1 MEDRIFKGKE
11 IGDEDDEDAPSS
23 AMKGGGGDAA
33 LLSMLK
39 NLRKDM
45 SRRLKLQ
52 PWIIFGDPA
61 LEDMSILY
69 PVTCEE
75 LHNCQGVG
83 EGKARKYGK
92 EFIDLIRRYVEENDI
107 VRPEDFVIKSAPT
120 KSADKIFI
128 IQSVDRRMS
137 LDDIAEAR
145 GLELDELVGEIEGI
159 VSSGT
164 KLDLNYYISQ
174 TIDDEA
180 VDEIYEYF
188 RSEATSDSVEDA
200 LKALGADCEEL
211 EIRLVRIKFL
221 CEIAS

>member
-1 MEDRIFKGKE
+1 
-11 IGDEDDEDAPSS
+11 
-23 AMKGGGGDAA
+23 MKGGGGDAA

-39 NLRKDM
+39 NLRKDI
-45 SRRLKLQ
+45 SRKLNLQ

-69 PVTCEE
+69 PITYDE

-92 EFIDLIRRYVEENDI
+92 EFIDLIRRYVDENDI
-107 VRPEDFVIKSAPT
+107 TRLEDFVVKSAPT
-120 KSADKIFI
+120 KSSDKIFI

-137 LDDIAEAR
+137 LEDIADAKGWEM
-145 GLELDELVGEIEGI
+145 DELVGEIEGI

-164 KLDLNYYISQ
+164 NLNLNYYISQ
-174 TIDDEA
+174 TIDDEV

-188 RSEATSDSVEDA
+188 KNEATSDSVEEA
-200 LKALGADCEEL
+200 IKVLGADYEEM

>member
-1 MEDRIFKGKE
+1 
-11 IGDEDDEDAPSS
+11 
-23 AMKGGGGDAA
+23 MKGGGGDAA

-39 NLRKDM
+39 NLRKDI
-45 SRRLKLQ
+45 SRKLNLQ

-69 PVTCEE
+69 PITYDE

-92 EFIDLIRRYVEENDI
+92 EFIDLIRRYVDENDI
-107 VRPEDFVIKSAPT
+107 TRPEDFVVRSAPT
-120 KSADKIFI
+120 KSSDKIFI

-137 LDDIAEAR
+137 LEDIADAKGWEM
-145 GLELDELVGEIEGI
+145 DELVGEIEGI

-164 KLDLNYYISQ
+164 NLNLNYYISQ
-174 TIDDEA
+174 TIDDEV

-188 RSEATSDSVEDA
+188 KSEATSDSVEEA
-200 LKALGADCEEL
+200 IKVLGADYEEM